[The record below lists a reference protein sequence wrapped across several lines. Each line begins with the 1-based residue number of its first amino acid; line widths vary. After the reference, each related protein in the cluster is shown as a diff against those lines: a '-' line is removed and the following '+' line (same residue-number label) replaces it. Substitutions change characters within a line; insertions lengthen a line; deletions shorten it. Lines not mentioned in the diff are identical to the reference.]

1 MAKKKT
7 LTQRQ
12 NEIENKLD
20 TLIEMM
26 LEKRGEQTETP
37 EPASQPPPKEDFI
50 HSIKDPEATSG
61 SDPTH
66 NYGRKEQMSKIKR
79 PNVFNDDGKIEK
91 KDKKVIGTQTYSQR
105 RPAINKIRVRC
116 ISCSQDDKIFPSLV
130 YDIKRYKC
138 NDCSG
143 LPSR

>member
-26 LEKRGEQTETP
+26 LEKRGEQTEAP

-50 HSIKDPEATSG
+50 HSIKDPGSTSG

-79 PNVFNDDGKIEK
+79 PNIFNDDGTMEIS
-91 KDKKVIGTQTYSQR
+91 DKEIKGTQIQCQK
-105 RPAINKIRVRC
+105 RPPTNKIQVK
-116 ISCSQDDKIFPSLV
+116 CSKCGQDDLVSPRLV

-138 NDCSG
+138 NSCCCSG
-143 LPSR
+143 S